1 MFLSGKLGVSEN
13 DDTKQDYSIKKS
25 EHMRHEM
32 LFIERILGLRLS
44 TLLENMIFQSER
56 NKLFIF
62 PSVLL
67 IPSVLWHCRMN
78 FHYNVFFF

>member
-1 MFLSGKLGVSEN
+1 MVIMFLSGKLGVSEN

-44 TLLENMIFQSER
+44 TLLYDF
-56 NKLFIF
+56 
-62 PSVLL
+62 SVWKKQAVYLSFCTSNSQCAMAL
-67 IPSVLWHCRMN
+67 
-78 FHYNVFFF
+78 